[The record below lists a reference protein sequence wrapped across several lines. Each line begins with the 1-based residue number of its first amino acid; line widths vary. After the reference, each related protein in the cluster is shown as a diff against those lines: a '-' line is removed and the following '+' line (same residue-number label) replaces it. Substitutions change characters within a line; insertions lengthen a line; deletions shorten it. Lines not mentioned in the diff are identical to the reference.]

1 MVAVGTQQR
10 SIAAGVHTSKLAA
23 DTEPT
28 TAAAQQ
34 ASRLL
39 HCTRSCFKVTSTSQ
53 PLSATKEVDPA
64 LAAIV
69 PAADRL

>member
-28 TAAAQQ
+28 TQQ